1 MMNGPVGSG
10 VPNQFP
16 LAGNHQTFQE
26 VRSMLN
32 LNLNLEMSRL
42 KLIEVVRDNR
52 RKHAV
57 QFNKNVTL
65 YREKQR
71 DWLECQLKQLD
82 KKNPRVERNM
92 NFPAPQHYLS
102 NYDMALK
109 MLSASE
115 DEKIKLDQATY
126 SSLVLDDWASG
137 GINQYPLAI
146 NTPLDRTYS
155 MAADDIVEVEV
166 E

>member
-1 MMNGPVGSG
+1 MNG
-10 VPNQFP
+10 VPNNYS
-16 LAGNHQTFQE
+16 LCGS
-26 VRSMLN
+26 VRPQRMNPMLN
-32 LNLNLEMSRL
+32 LNLNLEMSRV
-42 KLIEVVRDNR
+42 KLIEVVEQNR
-52 RKHAV
+52 RKHAI
-57 QFNKNVTL
+57 QFNKNVSL

-82 KKNPRVERNM
+82 KKNPRVERAM
-92 NFPAPQHYLS
+92 TFPTPQHYLS

-109 MLSASE
+109 MLAASE

-146 NTPLDRTYS
+146 NSPLDRSYGST
-155 MAADDIVEVEV
+155 ADDIVEVEI
-166 E
+166 